1 MNTAG
6 PIFDVHVRLAPR
18 PGAVADLLSMM
29 DKTGIGRA
37 AVAAGGVVDLDRLSA
52 QITSGGGVRTDPDN
66 ETVLHACEG
75 SGGRLLPFYFANP
88 HRAPDAYRRVAH
100 RYRGLELSPAVHGIG
115 LDDDRTAAYVA
126 VAADAGH
133 PVYVVCLGRTGA
145 LADDLVTLA
154 RRFPMTTFLF
164 GHCGHIGIDTYGLSR
179 IAPQAN
185 IVAEAS
191 GCLTVTARVAVQRL
205 GPHRV
210 LFGSE
215 YPLQHPGVELAKFAA
230 LDLTPDD
237 WHQISWINAHRL
249 FGEDVP

>member
-1 MNTAG
+1 MNPVG
-6 PIFDVHVRLAPR
+6 PVFDVHVRLAPR
-18 PGAVADLLSMM
+18 PGAVADLLSTM
-29 DKTGIGRA
+29 DATGIGRA

-52 QITSGGGVRTDPDN
+52 QITGGGGVRTDPDN
-66 ETVLHACEG
+66 AAVLRACDA

-88 HRAPDAYRRVAH
+88 HRPPERYRRDAH

-115 LDDDRTAAYVA
+115 LDDRRTAACVA

-133 PVYVVCLGRTGA
+133 PVYVVCLGRPGA
-145 LADDLVTLA
+145 RAGDLVSLA
-154 RRFPMTTFLF
+154 RRFPATTFLF
-164 GHCGHIGIDTYGLSR
+164 GHCGHIGIDTHGLSE
-179 IAPQAN
+179 IAPQPN

-210 LFGSE
+210 LFGTE

-230 LDLTPDD
+230 LDLAPGD
-237 WHQISWINAHRL
+237 WHQIAWINAHRL
-249 FGEDVP
+249 FGEDAP